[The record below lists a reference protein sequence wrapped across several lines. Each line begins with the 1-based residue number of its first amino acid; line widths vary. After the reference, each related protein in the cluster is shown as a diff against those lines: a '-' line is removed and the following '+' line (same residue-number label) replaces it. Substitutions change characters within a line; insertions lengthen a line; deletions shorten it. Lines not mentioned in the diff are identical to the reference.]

1 MKKRDKMIIAAFER
15 SINLN
20 VRIVRSK
27 KEFNRKRLKQEI
39 KKVKLKRRKNMSFTL
54 RISGTAF
61 EQKLVGFKD
70 IKTFKEKLK
79 NQNDEFF
86 YEILDE
92 EPEDAKEI
100 SHQYVVSANSEIVLL
115 DKDRDVVKTFEV
127 SDLRRMTP
135 VDNLDTE
142 KLSYKGYALA
152 IGEEEGFSET
162 YKVPSKI
169 KDFNIAYL
177 YCYTTKFDETI
188 DTRSLTEDA
197 MQSGQLFYIS
207 DNELKK
213 LCSEEIDLLRKT
225 IADYEDNQFDSYDP
239 AELLATLIDLG
250 SESISKYELTYNE
263 DGGCSNRTIS
273 GYFLDQKFNEVD

>member
-1 MKKRDKMIIAAFER
+1 
-15 SINLN
+15 
-20 VRIVRSK
+20 
-27 KEFNRKRLKQEI
+27 
-39 KKVKLKRRKNMSFTL
+39 MSFTL

-142 KLSYKGYALA
+142 KLSYKGYA
-152 IGEEEGFSET
+152 F
-162 YKVPSKI
+162 
-169 KDFNIAYL
+169 
-177 YCYTTKFDETI
+177 
-188 DTRSLTEDA
+188 
-197 MQSGQLFYIS
+197 
-207 DNELKK
+207 
-213 LCSEEIDLLRKT
+213 
-225 IADYEDNQFDSYDP
+225 
-239 AELLATLIDLG
+239 
-250 SESISKYELTYNE
+250 
-263 DGGCSNRTIS
+263 
-273 GYFLDQKFNEVD
+273 YFLNPHIFIYHQQFLNYLQLSSKVLNTSKQHLFFYY

>member
-1 MKKRDKMIIAAFER
+1 
-15 SINLN
+15 
-20 VRIVRSK
+20 
-27 KEFNRKRLKQEI
+27 
-39 KKVKLKRRKNMSFTL
+39 MSFTL

-79 NQNDEFF
+79 KQNDEFF
-86 YEILDE
+86 YELLDE

-100 SHQYVVSANSEIVLL
+100 SHQYVVSANSKIALL
-115 DKDRDVVKTFEV
+115 DKNRDVVKTFEV
-127 SDLRRMTP
+127 SDLRRMAP
-135 VDNLDTE
+135 VDNLETE
-142 KLSYKGYALA
+142 KLKYKGYALVT
-152 IGEEEGFSET
+152 GEEEGFSET
-162 YKVPSKI
+162 YGVPSKI

-207 DNELKK
+207 DNELRE
-213 LCSEEIDLLRKT
+213 LCSEEISLLRKT
-225 IADYEDNQFDSYDP
+225 ITDYKDNQFDSYDP
-239 AELLATLIDLG
+239 VELFAALIDLG
-250 SESISKYELTYNE
+250 SESISKYKLIYNE